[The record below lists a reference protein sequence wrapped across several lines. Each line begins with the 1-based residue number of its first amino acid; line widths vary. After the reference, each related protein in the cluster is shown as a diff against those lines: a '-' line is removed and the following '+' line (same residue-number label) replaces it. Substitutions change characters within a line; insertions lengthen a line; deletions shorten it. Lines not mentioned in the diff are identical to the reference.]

1 MLIRRGES
9 EGATVAKDRRP
20 GFMSTLRETFAGG
33 AAFGGARSLVP
44 EGRAERLGLRES
56 PPNEQIAP
64 NLPFEF
70 LRLGREREFGTELA
84 GRPEGFAVVVF
95 EFTAKDDAVALTGRA
110 GGAPAAATYPYH
122 VAAIEI
128 DALLPWFALAQQHVA
143 QPAHLLYPTHEP
155 RALVTDDRR
164 TDREYALYTED
175 PVAAAIVGGPGWRD
189 WLPIVFGRPIESR
202 TPVALEVSAGWA
214 LCALQ
219 ARGMAVPDAVALER
233 HRRLGV
239 PGPWPDALLQ
249 ILAELRA
256 MVRA

>member
-1 MLIRRGES
+1 
-9 EGATVAKDRRP
+9 
-20 GFMSTLRETFAGG
+20 MSTLREAFAGG

-56 PPNEQIAP
+56 PPQELIAP

-70 LRLGREREFGTELA
+70 LRLGREREFGAELA
-84 GRPEGFAVVVF
+84 GRPEGFAAVVF
-95 EFTAKDDAVALTGRA
+95 EFTAKDAAVAGRA
-110 GGAPAAATYPYH
+110 GGAAAPTTYPYH

-128 DALLPWFALAQQHVA
+128 DALLPWFAIAQQHVA
-143 QPAHLLYPTHEP
+143 QPTHQLYPTHGP
-155 RALVTDDRR
+155 RELATDDRR

-175 PVAAAIVGGPGWRD
+175 AVAAAILGGPAWRD

-202 TPVALEVSAGWA
+202 TPVALEVNAGWA

-219 ARGMAVPDAVALER
+219 ARGMAVPDAVALDR

-256 MVRA
+256 MLRA